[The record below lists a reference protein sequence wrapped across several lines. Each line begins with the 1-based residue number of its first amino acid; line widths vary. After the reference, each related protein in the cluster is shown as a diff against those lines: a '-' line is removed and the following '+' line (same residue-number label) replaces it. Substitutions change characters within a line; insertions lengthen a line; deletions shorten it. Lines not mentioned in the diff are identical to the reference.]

1 MNNQNKTEQQ
11 EGANQQFGIQRIYV
25 KDLSFEA
32 PNTPGIFQKEW
43 QPDLNLD
50 IQFDNQMLENDMYE
64 VTLKLTVTVMN
75 KKEIAFVV
83 EVQQAGIF
91 VISGMPKDQLGALLN
106 AYCPNIL
113 FPYAREVVSS
123 QVTAASFPQ
132 LVLSPINFDALYL
145 QQLEQQKAQDTKQ

>member
-1 MNNQNKTEQQ
+1 MTQDTINQQ
-11 EGANQQFGIQRIYV
+11 EGTQQQFGIQRIYV

-32 PNTPGIFQKEW
+32 PHTPQIFQKEW

-50 IQFDNQMLENDMYE
+50 IQFDNTVLESDMYE
-64 VTLKLTVTVMN
+64 VVLKLTVTVMN

-83 EVQQAGIF
+83 EVKQAGIF

-113 FPYAREVVSS
+113 FPYAREVISS
-123 QVTAASFPQ
+123 QVAAASFPQ
-132 LVLSPINFDALYL
+132 LLLSPINFDALYL
-145 QQLEQQKAQDTKQ
+145 QQLEQQKAQETKQ